1 MYVSYE
7 TISLVDFQKS
17 HKMKNRLGEKT
28 KSKKKIIAW
37 QRQKI
42 DEDEDLLRTKFVFSK
57 FCPEQIFVFVNFFV
71 SAKQLSFSL
80 ILFSHPDDFSF
91 YEISGNRPMK

>member
-1 MYVSYE
+1 MMYVSYE
-7 TISLVDFQKS
+7 TISLGDFQKS

-42 DEDEDLLRTKFVFSK
+42 DEDEDLLRTKFAEDKKMLKWIFS
-57 FCPEQIFVFVNFFV
+57 
-71 SAKQLSFSL
+71 
-80 ILFSHPDDFSF
+80 
-91 YEISGNRPMK
+91 